1 MKKNRVLLFL
11 TLFCV
16 AILKVYAQNIPIK
29 IVNNSVFPDDKVYV
43 AIIGKKVSNDAPIY
57 YDLIA
62 NNASDAALRALTTNT
77 NTLHKSNGDRGYAN
91 VFTPL
96 NKIKNK
102 TIYVDKTH
110 ACRMFLVSIHR
121 FTYT

>member
-16 AILKVYAQNIPIK
+16 AILKVHAQNIPIE

-43 AIIGKKVSNDAPIY
+43 AIIGKKVIDDTPIY

-62 NNASDAALRALTTNT
+62 NNASDAALRALLSIQ
-77 NTLHKSNGDRGYAN
+77 TLCISSTEIEVMPMCLR
-91 VFTPL
+91 
-96 NKIKNK
+96 
-102 TIYVDKTH
+102 
-110 ACRMFLVSIHR
+110 R
-121 FTYT
+121 